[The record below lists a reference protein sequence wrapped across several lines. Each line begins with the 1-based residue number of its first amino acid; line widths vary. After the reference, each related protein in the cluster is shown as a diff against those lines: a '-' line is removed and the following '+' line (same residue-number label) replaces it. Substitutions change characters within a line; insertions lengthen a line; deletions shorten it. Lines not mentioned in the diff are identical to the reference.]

1 MVLLEDLWQPAQ
13 ATGLTFDAWG
23 TLRTFGDVELHLLVL
38 FQALV
43 PLALDGAVV
52 HEHIGAVLLG
62 DETVP
67 LLGVEPL
74 HRASSHRRSPPFLAG
89 PNLAAVRRPRLHGRR
104 GNCFETA
111 TMLNPLTHYKAFR
124 AAGFMAPAALKCTN
138 RRRSRRS
145 PVEQRRPSCREMGG
159 DKGVLSPP

>member
-43 PLALDGAVV
+43 PLALDRTVV

-62 DETVP
+62 DETVA

-74 HRASSHRRSPPFLAG
+74 HGTRRHSESSFSRPPAVKNGMG
-89 PNLAAVRRPRLHGRR
+89 PW
-104 GNCFETA
+104 T
-111 TMLNPLTHYKAFR
+111 
-124 AAGFMAPAALKCTN
+124 
-138 RRRSRRS
+138 
-145 PVEQRRPSCREMGG
+145 SCR
-159 DKGVLSPP
+159 